1 VGRAFCGWEGGG
13 ATEGN
18 GLTFGC
24 FAFLGFFDLV
34 YLQAEGFFLHAFLSD
49 QLAHA
54 LRWIE
59 FLDHPVF
66 AQAALQSSF
75 FLLCLSNASCHLCI
89 PFD

>member
-1 VGRAFCGWEGGG
+1 MAGKVVVQQKEMASPLAVLLSW
-13 ATEGN
+13 
-18 GLTFGC
+18 
-24 FAFLGFFDLV
+24 AFLILV

>member
-1 VGRAFCGWEGGG
+1 MAGKVVVQQKEMASPLAVLLSW
-13 ATEGN
+13 AS
-18 GLTFGC
+18 LI
-24 FAFLGFFDLV
+24 LV
-34 YLQAEGFFLHAFLSD
+34 YLLAEGFFLHAFLSD

>member
-1 VGRAFCGWEGGG
+1 LWLVKVAVQQKEMASPLAVLLSWVSW
-13 ATEGN
+13 TW
-18 GLTFGC
+18 
-24 FAFLGFFDLV
+24 V
-34 YLQAEGFFLHAFLSD
+34 YLLAEGFFLHAFLSD